1 MNIKYRNT
9 DFDLIST
16 MPLDPLIQTLE
27 VLGLVGIA
35 NHQDGEGNWHAT
47 FEFLGA
53 GDEDLQ
59 GNVEDN
65 ITAVLDVLDQLS
77 ADDRKLLDQCML
89 REFNTAYDLGTKP
102 NGFNDGLA
110 LTTLARMVSFNASF
124 RMTLYT
130 GV

>member
-1 MNIKYRNT
+1 MNIQYRNT

-16 MPLDPLIQTLE
+16 IPLTPLIQTLE
-27 VLGLVGIA
+27 ALGLVGIA

-53 GDEDLQ
+53 GDEDVQ

-65 ITAVLDVLDQLS
+65 VAAILDVLAQLS
-77 ADDRKLLDQCML
+77 ADDRKLLDQCLL

-102 NGFNDGLA
+102 NGFNDGLSSK
-110 LTTLARMVSFNASF
+110 TLARMVSFNASF

-130 GV
+130 NV